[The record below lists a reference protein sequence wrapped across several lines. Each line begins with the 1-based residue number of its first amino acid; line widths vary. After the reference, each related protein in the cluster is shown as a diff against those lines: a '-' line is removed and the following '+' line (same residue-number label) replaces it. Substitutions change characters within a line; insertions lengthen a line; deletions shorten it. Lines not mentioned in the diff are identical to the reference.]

1 MNFIE
6 IKPNL
11 KLRKSSISKIRR
23 LDDMRCEVFC
33 DEEWHESIYPYQTLA
48 MLLEMERIEE
58 NISNPQPAD
67 NPRVGNLYGAQH
79 WAG

>member
-6 IKPNL
+6 VRPNI
-11 KLRKSSISKIRR
+11 KLRKSSITKIRR

-33 DEEWHESIYPYQTLA
+33 DEEWEESIYPYQTLA
-48 MLLEMERIEE
+48 MLLEMGNIEE
-58 NISNPQPAD
+58 KISTTPPVD
-67 NPRVGNLYGAQH
+67 NPSRNLYGAQH